1 MKLRAFATGAVA
13 FALLLALY
21 FLLVGLVSGF
31 EYALE
36 QFATYWYFLVA
47 LAAGFGAQMG
57 LYTYLK
63 RLVANSSASKKV
75 VAVSGTTSTAAMI
88 SCCAHYLTNILPVL
102 GATGL
107 VTIAA
112 QYQVEFFWV
121 GLAFNLAGIAYIVP
135 KVIRASKEHARCA
148 VPRLT
153 LARGG
158 AVVVVLLA
166 LGLPSAPAR
175 AAEPAPLPSRTSNEQ
190 MVTVK
195 VTPHD
200 LAAKSWEF
208 DLVLDTHVRPLDDDL
223 MKSAVLL
230 DAAGGRHAPLA
241 WRGDGPG
248 GHHRKGILV
257 FAPLEPRPP
266 AIELQL
272 QRAGEA
278 APRIFKWQLP

>member
-1 MKLRAFATGAVA
+1 MKLRAFATGAAA
-13 FALLLALY
+13 FALLLGLY
-21 FLLVGLVSGF
+21 FLLVGLVSGV

-107 VTIAA
+107 VTLAA

-148 VPRLT
+148 VP
-153 LARGG
+153 A
-158 AVVVVLLA
+158 
-166 LGLPSAPAR
+166 
-175 AAEPAPLPSRTSNEQ
+175 
-190 MVTVK
+190 
-195 VTPHD
+195 
-200 LAAKSWEF
+200 
-208 DLVLDTHVRPLDDDL
+208 
-223 MKSAVLL
+223 
-230 DAAGGRHAPLA
+230 
-241 WRGDGPG
+241 
-248 GHHRKGILV
+248 
-257 FAPLEPRPP
+257 
-266 AIELQL
+266 
-272 QRAGEA
+272 
-278 APRIFKWQLP
+278 

>member
-63 RLVANSSASKKV
+63 RLVANSSALKKV

-148 VPRLT
+148 VP
-153 LARGG
+153 A
-158 AVVVVLLA
+158 
-166 LGLPSAPAR
+166 
-175 AAEPAPLPSRTSNEQ
+175 
-190 MVTVK
+190 
-195 VTPHD
+195 
-200 LAAKSWEF
+200 
-208 DLVLDTHVRPLDDDL
+208 
-223 MKSAVLL
+223 
-230 DAAGGRHAPLA
+230 
-241 WRGDGPG
+241 
-248 GHHRKGILV
+248 
-257 FAPLEPRPP
+257 
-266 AIELQL
+266 
-272 QRAGEA
+272 
-278 APRIFKWQLP
+278 